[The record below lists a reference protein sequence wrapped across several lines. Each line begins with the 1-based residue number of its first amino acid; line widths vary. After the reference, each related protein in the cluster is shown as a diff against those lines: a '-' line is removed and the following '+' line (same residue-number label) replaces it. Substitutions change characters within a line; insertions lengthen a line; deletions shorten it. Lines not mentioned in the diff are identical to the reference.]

1 MTSTPPSNSTASS
14 SNSQLLRTA
23 AAIMSDLDI
32 RYMEASFDGKVQ
44 LKPELDKATIAFSQ
58 LRLKILQN
66 AVLCQPGDVQ
76 KMQLLRQD
84 ISKATNITTLLQITG
99 RLSSFLLKI

>member
-1 MTSTPPSNSTASS
+1 MTSNPPSSSAASS

-44 LKPELDKATIAFSQ
+44 LKPELDKATVAFSQ

-66 AVLCQPGDVQ
+66 AVLCKPSDVQ
-76 KMQLLRQD
+76 KMQLLRQE
-84 ISKATNITTLLQITG
+84 ISKASTTTTLLQVAG
-99 RLSSFLLKI
+99 RISSFLIKF